1 MEIKAKNINCHFEIF
16 FEILSKANYD
26 ESIRTNELFE
36 SSVKDVL
43 AINLRLK
50 DENKMFYNKNNELIL
65 MEEYYQDIYTL
76 DELKNNCKGFEFLTE
91 LNDFK
96 KAFIDAIKA
105 DKFELLIIKNMLL
118 LKVSILNYFN
128 EIKNINVIVRPYINK
143 IWPHQLWY
151 SYNKEN
157 NNVNII
163 IKEEVKNVNNFS
175 YSLIENKFYV
185 NKKRLRNRETPSK
198 SCTNSNSNNKSYSF
212 VNNKKNKI
220 QSEII
225 NIPTK
230 IKKNELPEFE
240 CDSLSRES
248 DIINLHEEEMLI

>member
-1 MEIKAKNINCHFEIF
+1 M
-16 FEILSKANYD
+16 
-26 ESIRTNELFE
+26 
-36 SSVKDVL
+36 
-43 AINLRLK
+43 
-50 DENKMFYNKNNELIL
+50 
-65 MEEYYQDIYTL
+65 
-76 DELKNNCKGFEFLTE
+76 TE

-157 NNVNII
+157 NNENII